1 MILTYIYSIQDVYF
15 GDMKGQLYNLIF
27 IDIYAF

>member
-15 GDMKGQLYNLIF
+15 GDMTGQLYNLIF